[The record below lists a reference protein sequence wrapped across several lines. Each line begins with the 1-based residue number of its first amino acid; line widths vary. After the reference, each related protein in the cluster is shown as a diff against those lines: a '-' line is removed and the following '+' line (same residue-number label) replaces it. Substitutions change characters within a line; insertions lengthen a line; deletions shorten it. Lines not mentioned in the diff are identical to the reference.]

1 MLGQLHM
8 KKLFVL
14 ALLGLVALGGC
25 KKEKLADEPKDSP
38 VYWFFQFS
46 LIDGSGEY
54 IFPDPPPNFTTSPF
68 DPRESFLV
76 SGDGSTHKLRLHG
89 DTTYGLH
96 FSFDM
101 FYKELLLDSNFARHN
116 KLIYKIYFEPGG
128 KPNILEV
135 HNPNIAYHGHGGD
148 LMMWNNDTLLPSTKG
163 LVPGL
168 GLYEILYP

>member
-1 MLGQLHM
+1 M
-8 KKLFVL
+8 KKLLVL
-14 ALLGLVALGGC
+14 ALLGLALGGC
-25 KKEKLADEPKDSP
+25 KKEKLADKLRSSP
-38 VYWFFQFS
+38 TRWFFEFS
-46 LIDGSGEY
+46 LLDENGEF
-54 IFPDPPPNFTTSPF
+54 IFPDPPPNFTTTPF

-135 HNPNIAYHGHGGD
+135 RNPNIGHQHGGD
-148 LMMWNNDTLLPSTKG
+148 LMLWNNDTLIPSTKG